1 MMGVHIWAVGEAKA
15 APSKTLPHDSQA
27 VGYAVALLTWMLSA
41 GVYIAA
47 KYAIAEMPPWSLCFW
62 RVTIAA
68 GILLP
73 FLRHHGQQVSDLVR
87 KRGLEI
93 LVIGGL
99 GLGLCQG
106 LMYVALEHTSA
117 INAGLILALTPIFT
131 MILAWFVLSEAMGP
145 WQIIGSVVAM
155 LGMVVIVAKGSLAA
169 LIAFTVEAGELLVVV
184 AAIFLAIY
192 TVFLRRAKFELPRLQ
207 LLVVL
212 LIAAMIVV
220 SPFYLYEL
228 VRGESSHL
236 DTRGYLALAYA
247 AIPGG
252 ALMYLFYNW
261 SIDALGA
268 SKAGAFMYSQ
278 MVFIAILAYLILGEQ
293 IELYHIVGAGLIIL
307 GVVLVMA
314 LKPKVAPAR
323 PSTPKS

>member
-1 MMGVHIWAVGEAKA
+1 MGIHIWAVGEAKGTPA
-15 APSKTLPHDSQA
+15 KGSPTDSMM
-27 VGYAVALLTWMLSA
+27 VGYTVALLTWVLSS

-47 KYAIAEMPPWSLCFW
+47 KYAIAEMPPWTLCFW
-62 RVTIAA
+62 RVAIAA

-73 FLRHHGQQVSDLVR
+73 VIRHHGTEVYDLVR
-87 KRGLEI
+87 HRGLEL

-106 LMYVALEHTSA
+106 LMYVALEHTTA

-131 MILAWFVLSEAMGP
+131 MILARFVLGEAMGP
-145 WQIIGSVVAM
+145 WQIIGSLVAM
-155 LGMVVIVAKGSLAA
+155 LGMVVIVVKGSFAA
-169 LIAFTVEAGELLVVV
+169 LIEFSIGRGELLVVV
-184 AAIFLAIY
+184 AAAFLAVY
-192 TVFLRRAKFELPRLQ
+192 TVFLRRAKFPLPRLQ

-212 LIAAMIVV
+212 LCAAVV
-220 SPFYLYEL
+220 AVFPLYLYEL
-228 VRGESSHL
+228 ARGEVTHM
-236 DTRGYLALAYA
+236 DIKGYLALAYA

-252 ALMYLFYNW
+252 ALMYFLYNW

-268 SKAGAFMYSQ
+268 SKAGAFMYTQ

-314 LKPKVAPAR
+314 LKQKAAMAPKA
-323 PSTPKS
+323 